1 MDPGQERRGLVALWR
16 CCLLFGGCCAVSA
29 CAMAPPATAYQLAEF
44 GTLHGTHRFL
54 GTFSVRKHR
63 AELHIGRGQRAGI
76 GASYSSPGRI
86 DGTRVRARFGGL
98 GLVDV
103 SFEQEGETVVR
114 PPPPSCEGA
123 PRTIRSGSF
132 VGTIRFDGERGFST
146 VDAARASGT
155 LKTVPEW
162 TCPRPGRRRPGG
174 AVASVDTSPA
184 VLEARG
190 GPLARRVALRAV
202 AAHEEDESDSL
213 LFSAGRLEA
222 RPRLR
227 IDRYAYAFSSR
238 GSAFEFDQGLSW
250 ATLAPPPPFDGSARF
265 TRDAGDPRWTGS
277 LTVDLPGVGPV
288 RLGGEDFTARLY
300 RGQAEDDPGY

>member
-1 MDPGQERRGLVALWR
+1 MGPGERSGVAALWR
-16 CCLLFGGCCAVSA
+16 CCLLLGCCAAAV
-29 CAMAPPATAYQLAEF
+29 CAMSASAAAFQVAEL

-54 GTFSVRKHR
+54 ATFSVSKHR
-63 AELHIGRGQRAGI
+63 AELHVGRGQRVGI

-86 DGTRVRARFGGL
+86 DGTWVRARFGSL
-98 GLVDV
+98 GLVEV

-132 VGTIRFDGERGFST
+132 VGTIRFDGERGFTT

-162 TCPRPGRRRPGG
+162 TCSRPGQRRAGG
-174 AVASVDTSPA
+174 AVASIDTSPA

-190 GPLARRVALRAV
+190 GPPAKRVGLRAV
-202 AAHEEDESDSL
+202 AAHEEDESDTL
-213 LFSAGRLEA
+213 LFSAGRLET

-238 GSAFEFDQGLSW
+238 GSGFEFDQGLSW
-250 ATLAPPPPFDGSARF
+250 ATLAPPPPFDGSATF
-265 TRDAGDPRWTGS
+265 TRDASGPRWIGS
-277 LTVDLPGVGPV
+277 MTVDLPGAGPI
-288 RLGGEDFTARLY
+288 RLAGEDFSARLY